1 MSASPSGLDLLVTEL
16 AAKVAALTLE
26 VHSLKER
33 VMVLEQQ
40 LPTNSARST
49 SSFSVVDPP
58 PSERH
63 SSTPPQRGAGYCV
76 GSDREQLA
84 REIGRWLRRAL
95 EGHPRGP
102 SGRDQIKLAS
112 RFYVVC
118 RDIDGV
124 VHNPPLL
131 FETWRAAKAVCFRQG
146 EPGDAVFV
154 GLPTKTEV
162 EIAVRAAELQ
172 LPAALGRQ

>member
-1 MSASPSGLDLLVTEL
+1 MSTSPSGLDLLVTEL

-33 VMVLEQQ
+33 VVVLEQQ
-40 LPTNSARST
+40 LPTNSARSS

-95 EGHPRGP
+95 EGRPRGP

-131 FETWRAAKAVCFRQG
+131 FETWRAAKGRV
-146 EPGDAVFV
+146 
-154 GLPTKTEV
+154 LPSGRTWGRSLC
-162 EIAVRAAELQ
+162 RAAPKTRWRSLCERLNFSCL
-172 LPAALGRQ
+172 LP

>member
-40 LPTNSARST
+40 LPTNSARSS

-63 SSTPPQRGAGYCV
+63 SNTPPQRGAGYCV

-124 VHNPPLL
+124 VHNPPCCLRPG
-131 FETWRAAKAVCFRQG
+131 ERRRPCAPSGRTWGRSLCRA
-146 EPGDAVFV
+146 
-154 GLPTKTEV
+154 
-162 EIAVRAAELQ
+162 AVRAAELQ